1 MQMHGN
7 ITPVAEFNIA
17 YDPDSAKIVFGA
29 TENIMLLPLDLT
41 TSMVFDEKDLS
52 QCFAEINH
60 GTKQEFMRKLTDFV
74 IRSNMQFRETG
85 YEHGF
90 YVHDAHTVGLL
101 LYPHLYTGSFQ
112 QVMIETKGEYTNGQT
127 IVDQRNIARTS
138 TNAFVAMSFDKGMFL
153 EALTQDLRQFNFE

>member
-1 MQMHGN
+1 MHGN
-7 ITPVAEFNIA
+7 VTPIAEFNIA

-138 TNAFVAMSFDKGMFL
+138 TNAFVAMSFDKGKFL